1 MSGGES
7 MAWHRMPTDR
17 CSAGVPPAIFLT
29 SQNTKS
35 TKKPAGRRRNEK
47 PSFRC
52 ELGNS
57 KFPGEIRREKCGIGS
72 LLLCVCAL
80 LFTLATSGCGK
91 RGGET
96 IVVGSKNFTEQIVLA
111 ELFAQQIEAHSTLRV
126 ERRLNLGGTFICHD
140 ALVSGKIDLYP
151 EYTGTAL
158 TAVLKDPPRSD
169 PPEVFRRVQGE
180 YRARFNVE
188 VMPPLGFNNTFAM
201 VVRGDDAG
209 ALHLRTISDVAPY
222 APKWRAGFGY
232 EFMERPDGYRGWIA
246 AYGLHFAGEPRILDL
261 GLLYRALA
269 DKQVDIV
276 AGNSTDGVIA
286 SLHMVALEDD
296 RHYFPP
302 YEAVPLV
309 RRATLEKHPE
319 VRDAIGALAGK
330 ISVDEMR
337 RMNYAVDGEHR
348 DPADVARA
356 FRATKGL

>member
-1 MSGGES
+1 MSNCL
-7 MAWHRMPTDR
+7 P
-17 CSAGVPPAIFLT
+17 SA
-29 SQNTKS
+29 
-35 TKKPAGRRRNEK
+35 RRHI
-47 PSFRC
+47 SW
-52 ELGNS
+52 LAMS
-57 KFPGEIRREKCGIGS
+57 S
-72 LLLCVCAL
+72 LLLFTSGL
-80 LFTLATSGCGK
+80 LAAGGCGK
-91 RGGET
+91 RGGDI

-111 ELFAQQIEAHSTLRV
+111 EMFAQQIEAHSALRV
-126 ERRLNLGGTFICHD
+126 ERRLNLGGTVICHD

-158 TAVLKDPPRSD
+158 TAVLNDPLQKDPS
-169 PPEVFRRVQGE
+169 EVFRRVQEE

-201 VVRGDDAG
+201 VVRGDDAEK
-209 ALHLRTISDVAPY
+209 LHLRTISDVAPY

-232 EFMERPDGYRGWIA
+232 EFMERPDGYRGWMA
-246 AYGLHFAGEPRILDL
+246 AYGLRFAGAPKILDL

-269 DKQVDIV
+269 DKQVDLV

-319 VRDAIGALAGK
+319 IRDAIGALAMK
-330 ISVDEMR
+330 VSEDEMR
-337 RMNYAVDGEHR
+337 LMNYAVDGEHR
-348 DPADVARA
+348 DPADVVRA
-356 FRATKGL
+356 FRKAKGL

>member
-1 MSGGES
+1 MSAGNFLV
-7 MAWHRMPTDR
+7 RT
-17 CSAGVPPAIFLT
+17 CSAGVSPAVFPT
-29 SQNTKS
+29 PGCA
-35 TKKPAGRRRNEK
+35 KKPAGRRRYENIAFLWK
-47 PSFRC
+47 
-52 ELGNS
+52 LD
-57 KFPGEIRREKCGIGS
+57 KFHFATRIRRQRRSVGS
-72 LLLCVCAL
+72 LLVCVFAL
-80 LFTLATSGCGK
+80 LFMMLTGACGK
-91 RGGET
+91 RGGEK

-111 ELFAQQIEAHSTLRV
+111 ELFAQQVEAHSALRV

-158 TAVLKDPPRSD
+158 TAILNDPVQNA
-169 PPEVFRRVQGE
+169 PPEVFRRVQEE

-201 VVRGDDAG
+201 IVRGDDADK
-209 ALHLRTISDVAPY
+209 LHLRTISDVAPY
-222 APKWRAGFGY
+222 SAKWRAGFGY
-232 EFMERPDGYRGWIA
+232 EFMERPDGYRGWVA
-246 AYGLHFAGEPRILDL
+246 AYGLHFTGAPRILDL
-261 GLLYRALA
+261 GLLYRALE
-269 DKQVDIV
+269 DKQVDLV

-309 RRATLEKHPE
+309 RRATLETHPE

-337 RMNYAVDGEHR
+337 LMNYAVDGEHR
-348 DPADVARA
+348 DPADVVRA
-356 FRATKGL
+356 FRKAKGL

>member
-1 MSGGES
+1 M
-7 MAWHRMPTDR
+7 RR
-17 CSAGVPPAIFLT
+17 C
-29 SQNTKS
+29 
-35 TKKPAGRRRNEK
+35 
-47 PSFRC
+47 
-52 ELGNS
+52 
-57 KFPGEIRREKCGIGS
+57 RREKCGTAP
-72 LLLCVCAL
+72 LLLYVSAL
-80 LFTLATSGCGK
+80 LAMLATSGCGK

-111 ELFAQQIEAHSTLRV
+111 ELFAQQVEAHSALRV

-158 TAVLKDPPRSD
+158 TAVLKDPLEKD
-169 PPEVFRRVQGE
+169 PAEVFRRVQEE

-201 VVRGDDAG
+201 IVRGDDAEK
-209 ALHLRTISDVAPY
+209 LHLRRISDVAPY
-222 APKWRAGFGY
+222 APEWRAGFGY

-269 DKQVDIV
+269 EKQVDLV

-286 SLHMVALEDD
+286 SLHMVALDD
-296 RHYFPP
+296 DLHYFPP

-309 RRATLEKHPE
+309 RRAALEKHPE
-319 VRDAIGALAGK
+319 IRDAIGALAGK
-330 ISVDEMR
+330 ISVDEIR
-337 RMNYAVDGEHR
+337 AMNYAVDGEHR
-348 DPADVARA
+348 DPADVVRA
-356 FRATKGL
+356 FRKAKGL

>member
-1 MSGGES
+1 MNGSHS
-7 MAWHRMPTDR
+7 
-17 CSAGVPPAIFLT
+17 SARRGIPCPA
-29 SQNTKS
+29 
-35 TKKPAGRRRNEK
+35 R
-47 PSFRC
+47 
-52 ELGNS
+52 
-57 KFPGEIRREKCGIGS
+57 GS
-72 LLLCVCAL
+72 LLLRVLAL
-80 LFTLATSGCGK
+80 LVMLPTGGCGK

-111 ELFAQQIEAHSTLRV
+111 ELFAQQIEAHSALRV
-126 ERRLNLGGTFICHD
+126 DRRLNLGGTFICHD

-158 TAVLKDPPRSD
+158 IAILNDSPQKDSA
-169 PPEVFRRVQGE
+169 EVFRRVQEE

-201 VVRGDDAG
+201 IVRGDDADK
-209 ALHLRTISDVAPY
+209 LHLRRISDVAPY

-232 EFMERPDGYRGWIA
+232 EFMERPDGYRGWMA
-246 AYGLHFAGEPRILDL
+246 AYGLHFAGEPQILDL

-269 DKQVDIV
+269 DKQVDLV

-296 RHYFPP
+296 LHYFPP

-309 RRATLEKHPE
+309 RRVTLEKHPE
-319 VRDAIGALAGK
+319 VRSAIAALAAK

-337 RMNYAVDGEHR
+337 QMNYAVDGEHR
-348 DPADVARA
+348 DPADVVRA
-356 FRATKGL
+356 FRKAKGL